1 MERQY
6 PIGIIPTAMFHFH
19 ENNNNRKP
27 THYAGALKVDRNI
40 EVHTFADSGKW
51 YVRTPAV

>member
-1 MERQY
+1 MGRQY
-6 PIGIIPTAMFHFH
+6 PIGKIPTAMFHFH

-40 EVHTFADSGKW
+40 EVH
-51 YVRTPAV
+51 VC